1 MKYKTFRNLVML
13 GAAGLV
19 GLGVWQI
26 ASCRAEQDQRE
37 RESAA
42 TEMSRRSF
50 VGAHDAAPG
59 LPRDLTRTP
68 GESAAA
74 PLAGGPVQGHASPE
88 EFLLATLGQPATADK
103 LKDVTDGAGSKIN
116 VYNEGGVWAR
126 AKIDHDRDEKWD
138 EKWHRDGAAFVRQ
151 IAPNDDEQYTR
162 ELRKVDAAAPWAEP
176 GAAPAEAQPAAEM
189 QPAPEAEPAAGAQ
202 PAAGTAAPA
211 LATGREVDETMM
223 GLLSTPVQEKIKDA
237 TKGRPYKINLYSDD
251 RVRWNRAKVDL
262 DRDDKF
268 DEKWDFKDDGV
279 VQRQVAPADDEQY
292 SETYRLEGGR
302 WVRQ

>member
-26 ASCRAEQDQRE
+26 GSCRAEQEQRE
-37 RESAA
+37 REAA
-42 TEMSRRSF
+42 DREASRRAF
-50 VGAHDAAPG
+50 VESQHAAPRPG
-59 LPRDLTRTP
+59 LPRDLARTP
-68 GESAAA
+68 GGSAAP

-88 EFLLATLGQPATADK
+88 EFLLTTLGQPATADK

-126 AKIDHDRDEKWD
+126 AKVDHDRDEKWD

-176 GAAPAEAQPAAEM
+176 GAAPAEVQPAAEV
-189 QPAPEAEPAAGAQ
+189 QPS
-202 PAAGTAAPA
+202 AGTAAPA

-262 DRDDKF
+262 DRDDKW
-268 DEKWDFKDDGV
+268 DEKWTIEADGAI
-279 VQRQVAPADDEQY
+279 QREVAPADDEVY
-292 SETYRLEGGR
+292 SEVHRLVDGA
-302 WVRQ
+302 WVKG